1 MVVRWKFTAE
11 AFWKDCSS
19 MTGLI
24 TLFYYIL
31 KSTCIEYEER
41 VGRMKG
47 PRGAKTTL
55 VRDAIKTSLNSNW
68 LRLVYFDGL
77 VESRISRFSGFP
89 PSR

>member
-1 MVVRWKFTAE
+1 
-11 AFWKDCSS
+11 

-55 VRDAIKTSLNSNW
+55 VRDAIKNIVKFELVAISL
-68 LRLVYFDGL
+68 F
-77 VESRISRFSGFP
+77 
-89 PSR
+89 